1 MYFIK
6 YAAAFFLL
14 LLLTPSISGNSLRAE
29 TKAPIDVMWART
41 DFAPY
46 FILKGEHKGKGISD
60 QIIVH
65 LTQKISSVE
74 HRPVNMSL
82 KRMLKNAQSGVA
94 ICHVAFLRTP
104 EREIYIDYSLP
115 LMKSY
120 PNGIITTAKGLEK
133 LGLTPKT
140 ITPLNLEELI
150 DKNLSISVHDGRSY
164 SPYIDNII
172 KQELSKKHSIFRV
185 KTGLKEHQRLVLMM
199 ANNRLD
205 GLIARPEEVQFINID
220 QKLDQTLYFVEI
232 IDNSSTD
239 FSHVGCSKGDWNK
252 ELIKQ
257 INTLIKE
264 DEVLLKK
271 IDDAHKKWLPI
282 HLHSSHIFH

>member
-1 MYFIK
+1 MYFTK
-6 YAAAFFLL
+6 YAASFFLL
-14 LLLTPSISGNSLRAE
+14 LLLTPSISGDPLRAE
-29 TKAPIDVMWART
+29 TNAPIDVMWART

-46 FILKGEHKGKGISD
+46 FILKGEHRGTGISD
-60 QIIVH
+60 QIINH
-65 LTQKISSVE
+65 LATKLSNVE
-74 HRPVNMSL
+74 HHPVDMSL

-104 EREIYIDYSLP
+104 ERETYIDYSLP
-115 LMKSY
+115 IMKSY
-120 PNGIITTAKGLEK
+120 PNGIITTLQGLEK
-133 LGLTPKT
+133 LGLTPQAIKP
-140 ITPLNLEELI
+140 INLEMLI

-164 SPYIDNII
+164 SPYIDSII

-185 KTGLKEHQRLVLMM
+185 KTGLKEHERLVLMM

-220 QKLDQTLYFVEI
+220 QKLDQTLYFVKI
-232 IDNSSTD
+232 IDNSSTN

-252 ELIKQ
+252 ELLQQ
-257 INTLIKE
+257 INTLIEE
-264 DEVLLKK
+264 DNELIKK
-271 IDDAHKKWLPI
+271 IDDAHKKWLPT

>member
-1 MYFIK
+1 MYLIK
-6 YAAAFFLL
+6 NAAAFFLL
-14 LLLTPSISGNSLRAE
+14 LLLTPAILGDPLRAE
-29 TKAPIDVMWART
+29 TKTPIDVMWART

-46 FILKGEHKGKGISD
+46 FIVKGEHQGKGISD

-65 LTQKISSVE
+65 LTKKISIVK
-74 HRPVNMSL
+74 HHPVNMSL
-82 KRMLKNAQSGVA
+82 KRMLKNARSGVA
-94 ICHVAFLRTP
+94 ICHVALLRTP
-104 EREIYIDYSLP
+104 ERETFIDYSLP
-115 LMKSY
+115 IMKSY

-133 LGLTPKT
+133 FGLTPKT
-140 ITPLNLEELI
+140 IAPLNLEKLI

-185 KTGLKEHQRLVLMM
+185 KTGLKEHERLVLMM

-220 QKLDQTLYFVEI
+220 QKLDQTLYFVKI

-257 INTLIKE
+257 INTLIEE
-264 DEVLLKK
+264 DEVLIKT
-271 IDDAHKKWLPI
+271 INDAQNKWLPT